1 MKEAQA
7 KIVVANH
14 CVKKCRFRHCSGK
27 LYAVVTI
34 NVVRTTS
41 LECEH
46 CAFIYS
52 RPLDFQAQKARL

>member
-46 CAFIYS
+46 
-52 RPLDFQAQKARL
+52 